1 MKKSFLQIT
10 LYLMM
15 LSNLFLTSGANAEN
29 IVVAQP
35 TCLTG
40 VVSWFDQQNGV
51 GLITPQ
57 NGGAEVFVHFSTIIG
72 KDDNKVFFSG
82 QVVDFNMV
90 YDDAIG
96 RNRTIWVMPRR
107 ISR

>member
-1 MKKSFLQIT
+1 MKKSFLKT
-10 LYLMM
+10 MLYLAIF
-15 LSNLFLTSGANAEN
+15 SKLFLTSSAIAEN
-29 IVVAQP
+29 STVAQP

-40 VVSWFDQQNGV
+40 VVSWFDQQNGF
-51 GLITPQ
+51 GFITPQ
-57 NGGAEVFVHFSTIIG
+57 NGGAEIFVHFSTIVG
-72 KDDNKVFFSG
+72 KGDNKVLFSG

-107 ISR
+107 TAR